1 MVGSGNAARP
11 MRSKAF
17 LLAALVVAGLV
28 AFAVVAAAQNR
39 VDCGLLLD
47 SSAARKLFDEAAA
60 DRTSIESLEV
70 DPPVLVWLEEPD
82 GCEGKSRL
90 RIMYRTEA
98 SGLAAQDLVA
108 RSRLREL
115 GPVELTI
122 G

>member
-1 MVGSGNAARP
+1 VAV
-11 MRSKAF
+11 RSKA
-17 LLAALVVAGLV
+17 LVLVALSVAGLV
-28 AFAVVAAAQNR
+28 TVAAFASAQNT
-39 VDCGLLLD
+39 VDCDLLLD
-47 SSAARKLFDEAAA
+47 ASAARKLFDEAVA
-60 DRTSIESLEV
+60 DRASIEALEV

-90 RIMYRTEA
+90 RIMYRSEA
-98 SGLAAQDLVA
+98 SGLAAQNLVA